1 MSGATPI
8 PPAAPL
14 AAPIVDVLVEAE
26 RWSALLPD
34 AEALVIRAVTAAY
47 AAAAHDAFEPEPPH
61 GVELSVVLHD
71 DAAVQALN
79 RDYRKKDAP
88 TNVLSFAALEGDLP
102 PIPEGEPLPLGDIIL
117 ALETC
122 EREAAEAGKPLEHHV
137 FHLVVHG
144 LLHLLGFDHEEQ
156 DEAEEMES
164 VEVAV
169 LASAGIPDPYGP
181 GDNEEG
187 SVPPAPES
195 ER

>member
-1 MSGATPI
+1 MPGDMPI
-8 PPAAPL
+8 TQDTLPPPM
-14 AAPIVDVLVEAE
+14 VDVIVEAE
-26 RWSALLPD
+26 RWNTLLPD
-34 AEALVIRAVTAAY
+34 AEALVTRAVSMAY
-47 AAAAHDAFEPEPPH
+47 AAAAADAFEPEPPH

-79 RDYRKKDAP
+79 RDYRKKDVA

-102 PIPEGEPLPLGDIIL
+102 PIPEGEPLPLGDIVL

-122 EREAAEAGKPLEHHV
+122 EREAAESGKPFEHHV

-144 LLHLLGFDHEEQ
+144 LLHLLGFDHEQ
-156 DEAEEMES
+156 DAEAEEMEA

-187 SVPPAPES
+187 PASPAPES